1 MIYFGQFLGT
11 NGALKSSYAPS
22 WFSKVGFQ
30 LARYSE
36 TILKSLS
43 LLFTRLHFFPRNTFG
58 HHPLSFK
65 MLPNKDYNLIYLGE
79 VWNKGC
85 KTVSR
90 NTPNFGNGA
99 FQKDFL
105 VKQQPSNT
113 SDQQIRL
120 RIDSWWCPSRTPDGV
135 TVTYGGLSIRKQQLD
150 GFWM

>member
-1 MIYFGQFLGT
+1 MSDLDVLNKICHQLFTKFVTKSNQFSQ
-11 NGALKSSYAPS
+11 NN
-22 WFSKVGFQ
+22 
-30 LARYSE
+30 SE
-36 TILKSLS
+36 TIFKSLS
-43 LLFTRLHFFPRNTFG
+43 LLFTKFHSFPRNVFG
-58 HHPLSFK
+58 HHPLSSK

-135 TVTYGGLSIRKQQLD
+135 TVTYGGLASENNN
-150 GFWM
+150 